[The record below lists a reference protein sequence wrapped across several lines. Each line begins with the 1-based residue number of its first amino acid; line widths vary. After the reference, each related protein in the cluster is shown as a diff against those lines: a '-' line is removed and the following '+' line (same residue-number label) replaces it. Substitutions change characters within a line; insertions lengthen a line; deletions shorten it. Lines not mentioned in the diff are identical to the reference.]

1 MKPGTVFLVG
11 AGPGDPGLVTLKGA
25 RCIESA
31 DVIVYDRLVSR
42 QLLDHARPGAGLID
56 AGKVPGG
63 GGSTQDSINS
73 LLVST
78 AKQGKTVVR
87 LKGGDPF
94 VFGRGGE
101 EAEALCVE
109 GIPFEVVPGV
119 TSAIAAPAYAGIPLT
134 DRRLASS
141 FTVVTGSQATDKLE
155 SQVQWSRLAKQ
166 EGTLV
171 VLMGWRNLRDIVEN
185 LLEHGR
191 PASEPVALIQWGTKP
206 RQTTVVG
213 TLSDIVDRAAMADL
227 SPPVVA
233 VIGPVVNLRERL
245 RWFDNRPLFGKRVLV
260 TRTRAQAG
268 ELSSLL
274 RERGADAIELP
285 AIETHPMED
294 FGELDRALG
303 RVNSYDWVIFT
314 SVNAVGVVFE
324 RLDGLGVDARAFG
337 QAKVGAIGP
346 STAASLRQRGIVADL
361 VPDTFTSDAVIE
373 GLKAQGFTG
382 GHVLLPRADIAGD
395 ALREGLSALGAKID
409 DVAAYRTVAAQD
421 STARAKDIL
430 SEGVDIATFTSSST
444 VTNLSD
450 LVNGNLDGLSR
461 AIIACIGPVT
471 AATAREIG
479 LKVDIVAREHT
490 IAGLVEA
497 LESNFTPRS
506 PHISKE
512 SPADE

>member
-31 DVIVYDRLVSR
+31 DVVVYDRLVSR
-42 QLLDHARPGAGLID
+42 QLLDHARQDAELID
-56 AGKVPGG
+56 AGKVPGDG
-63 GGSTQDSINS
+63 GGAQDSINS
-73 LLVST
+73 LLVAT
-78 AKQGKTVVR
+78 AKEGKTVVR

-101 EAEALCVE
+101 EAEALQGE

-119 TSAIAAPAYAGIPLT
+119 TSAIAAPAYAGVPLT

-141 FTVVTGSQATDKLE
+141 FTVVTGSQATDQSGAQG
-155 SQVQWSRLAKQ
+155 SQVEWSRLAKQ

-171 VLMGWRNLRDIVEN
+171 VLMGWRNLRDIVET
-185 LLEHGR
+185 LLKHGR
-191 PASEPVALIQWGTKP
+191 PASEPVALIRWATEP

-213 TLSDIVDRAAMADL
+213 TLSDIVDRAATADL

-233 VIGPVVNLRERL
+233 VIGPVVNLRKHL

-274 RERGADAIELP
+274 RGRGAEAIELP
-285 AIETHPMED
+285 AIETHPIED
-294 FGELDRALG
+294 YGELDRALG
-303 RVNSYDWVIFT
+303 RVSSYDWVIFT
-314 SVNAVGVVFE
+314 SVNAVNVVFE
-324 RLDGLGVDARAFG
+324 RMDGLGVDARAFG

-346 STAASLRQRGIVADL
+346 STAASLRQRGIVADF

-373 GLKAQGFTG
+373 GLKALGFIG
-382 GHVLLPRADIAGD
+382 GHVLLPRADIASD
-395 ALREGLSALGAKID
+395 ALSNGLSALGATID
-409 DVAAYRTVAAQD
+409 DVAAYRTVTPRD
-421 STARAKDIL
+421 SIARAKDIL
-430 SEGVDIATFTSSST
+430 SEGIDIATFTSSST
-444 VTNLSD
+444 VTNLSN
-450 LVNGNLDGLSR
+450 LVNGNLGGLSR

-471 AATAREIG
+471 AATARELG
-479 LKVDIVAREHT
+479 LNVDIVAREHT
-490 IAGLVEA
+490 VVGLVEA
-497 LESNFTPRS
+497 LES
-506 PHISKE
+506 HITEE